1 MTTALARF
9 VAEIGA
15 PRAVADAPWWF
26 DDVLLR
32 SLADRPTALTGGRIG
47 ILLAVSSDA
56 PEDIRA
62 TAQPQ
67 VSNDVLSQMLLRGD
81 PNADGSVEL
90 LERLARNS
98 GSAGYLG
105 IGASLTH
112 IAAPARV
119 YYGCAERSGSLAA
132 RLARLGMWPTRLS
145 AEAEYVLSLLTA
157 GATVIGAARGLSV
170 ATGHTLYFDA
180 GSASPSALLGRV
192 ATRLGSTVSA
202 AAIESVEA
210 SIGSADLAGKWGLA
224 VSLDAAGEIRDL
236 KAEFSL
242 ARGTAPETLVPA
254 VRQTEAYA
262 RIARAAAAAGLVP
275 QCQTVSYSGWRGSQR
290 SSAYLALLTPD
301 DQWANR
307 SSMHV
312 SRTEPVKT
320 RGRLRRACLLT
331 LDALHAAQ
339 GAAGSW
345 QDFDL
350 PGVGASDHWVTA
362 HIATRLHEIGATF
375 DSREQIARAADFL
388 AGEWTDGLGYNSRSP
403 PDADSTAHWLLLFAA
418 LRPGLVEQN
427 IKHLLRFQRDDG
439 SFGTFRHETETSS
452 WTLGHPEVT
461 AVAIQAL
468 ARCAERTEARD
479 ALDRAFAWAAAQGWT
494 AMRTSFWWDLRW
506 AGRVQWIVASRAV
519 GREPAAELLDIP
531 LERLVTS
538 SLDTGYYLHWA
549 LLTGQVQD
557 ARLAANALLET
568 QQANGL
574 WPTKPVLKVMPD
586 HLPMTGRGI
595 NPAMIFPDNGYYS
608 AAVILSALYSWGRA
622 AGEFS

>member
-1 MTTALARF
+1 VTNALARF
-9 VAEIGA
+9 VAEVG
-15 PRAVADAPWWF
+15 PRQAGADAPWWF
-26 DDVLLR
+26 DDVLLC
-32 SLADRPTALTGGRIG
+32 SMADRPTALTGGRIG

-67 VSNDVLSQMLLRGD
+67 VPNDVLRQMLLRCD
-81 PNADGSVEL
+81 PNADSSVEL
-90 LERLARNS
+90 LAQNS

-119 YYGCAERSGSLAA
+119 YYGCAERPGSLAA
-132 RLARLGMWPTRLS
+132 RLARLGMWPNRLS
-145 AEAEYVLSLLTA
+145 ADAEHLLSLLTS
-157 GATVIGAARGLSV
+157 GATVIGAARGLCV
-170 ATGHTLYFDA
+170 ATGHTIYFDA
-180 GSASPSALLGRV
+180 GNASPSALLDHV

-202 AAIESVEA
+202 AAIASVEA
-210 SIGSADLAGKWGLA
+210 SIGSADLAGQWGLA

-242 ARGTAPETLVPA
+242 ARGSAPETLLPA
-254 VRQTEAYA
+254 VRRTEAHA
-262 RIARAAAAAGLVP
+262 RVARAAAAAGLEL

-290 SSAYLALLTPD
+290 SSGYFALLTPD

-307 SSMHV
+307 ASMHI

-331 LDALHAAQ
+331 LDSLHAAQ
-339 GAAGSW
+339 SAAGSW

-350 PGVGASDHWVTA
+350 PSVGASDHWVTA

-375 DSREQIARAADFL
+375 DSRDQIARAADFL
-388 AGEWTDGLGYNSRSP
+388 AREWTDGLGYNSRSP
-403 PDADSTAHWLLLFAA
+403 PDADSTAHGLLLFAV
-418 LRPGLVEQN
+418 LRPELVGHN
-427 IKHLLRFQRDDG
+427 IRHLLRFQRHDG
-439 SFGTFRHETETSS
+439 SFGTFRHEHETSS

-468 ARCAERTEARD
+468 ARCIDRAEAG
-479 ALDRAFAWAAAQGWT
+479 ASLDRAFAWAAAQGWT
-494 AMRTSFWWDLRW
+494 AMRTSFWWNLRW
-506 AGRVQWIVASRAV
+506 ASRVQWIVASHAM
-519 GREPAAELLDIP
+519 GREPGPELLDVP

-549 LLTGQVQD
+549 LLTGQVRD

-586 HLPMTGRGI
+586 QVPMAGGGI
-595 NPAMIFPDNGYYS
+595 DPAMIFADNGYYS
-608 AAVILSALYSWGRA
+608 GALILSALYSWGRA
-622 AGEFS
+622 VGEFS